1 MARTSRTLSD
11 ARKRTLRSAE
21 EDIMQK
27 SESLSPE
34 ELARVGVVWSGLLDL
49 EDHIPP
55 ATVAAMLSCQ
65 ELVLA
70 VSTVDA
76 QENWINAAAFA
87 AMAAQSEEVTLTSSR
102 PLEQVA
108 KQKII
113 GFSAAENED

>member
-1 MARTSRTLSD
+1 MAKANRSLSD

-21 EDIMQK
+21 EDIINK
-27 SESLSPE
+27 SESLTPD
-34 ELARVGVVWSGLLDL
+34 ELSRVGVVWSGLLDL

-76 QENWINAAAFA
+76 KENWISAAAFA
-87 AMAAQSEEVTLTSSR
+87 AMGAHSEEVTLASEM

-113 GFSAAENED
+113 GFASTENDE

>member
-1 MARTSRTLSD
+1 MARANRSLSD

-21 EDIMQK
+21 EDIIQK
-27 SESLSPE
+27 SESLTPE
-34 ELARVGVVWSGLLDL
+34 ELSRVGIVWSGLLDL
-49 EDHIPP
+49 EDRIPP

-76 QENWINAAAFA
+76 KENWISAAAFA
-87 AMAAQSEEVTLTSSR
+87 AMGAHSEEATLAGEV

-108 KQKII
+108 KQRII
-113 GFSAAENED
+113 GFASADNDE